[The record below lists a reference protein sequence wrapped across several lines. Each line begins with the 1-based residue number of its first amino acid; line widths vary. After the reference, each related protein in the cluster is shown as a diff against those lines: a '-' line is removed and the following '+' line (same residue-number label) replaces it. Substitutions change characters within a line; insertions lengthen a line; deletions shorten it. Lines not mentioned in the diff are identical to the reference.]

1 MRKMTITPHQK
12 FKNEHRDLLNR
23 WLEESDIEDMD
34 MAKIA
39 MDDLNE
45 WLGEDV
51 LEFESEIELSDEDEE
66 TG

>member
-1 MRKMTITPHQK
+1 MTETPHQK
-12 FKNEHRDLLNR
+12 FKNEHRALLNR

-34 MAKIA
+34 MARIA

-51 LEFESEIELSDEDEE
+51 LEFESEIELLDEDEE

>member
-1 MRKMTITPHQK
+1 MTETPHQK
-12 FKNEHRDLLNR
+12 FKNEHRALLNR
-23 WLEESDIEDMD
+23 WLDESDIEDMD
-34 MAKIA
+34 MARIA

-51 LEFESEIELSDEDEE
+51 LEFESEIELLDEDEE

>member
-1 MRKMTITPHQK
+1 MTETPHQK
-12 FKNEHRDLLNR
+12 FKNEHRALLNR
-23 WLEESDIEDMD
+23 WLEESDIEDME

-45 WLGEDV
+45 WLDEDV

-66 TG
+66 EG

>member
-1 MRKMTITPHQK
+1 MTETPHQK
-12 FKNEHRDLLNR
+12 FKTEHRALLNR

-45 WLGEDV
+45 WLREDV
-51 LEFESEIELSDEDEE
+51 LEFESEIDLSDEDEE
-66 TG
+66 EG

>member
-12 FKNEHRDLLNR
+12 FKNEHRALLNR

>member
-1 MRKMTITPHQK
+1 MTETPHQK
-12 FKNEHRDLLNR
+12 FKTEHRALLNR

-34 MAKIA
+34 IAKIA

-51 LEFESEIELSDEDEE
+51 LEFESEIDLSDEAD
-66 TG
+66 G

>member
-1 MRKMTITPHQK
+1 MTETPHQK
-12 FKNEHRDLLNR
+12 FKTEHRALLNR
-23 WLEESDIEDMD
+23 WLEESDIEDTE

-51 LEFESEIELSDEDEE
+51 LEFESEIDLSDEDEAD
-66 TG
+66 G

>member
-1 MRKMTITPHQK
+1 MTETPHQK
-12 FKNEHRDLLNR
+12 FKTEHRALLNR
-23 WLEESDIEDMD
+23 WLEESDIEDME

-51 LEFESEIELSDEDEE
+51 LEFESEIDLSDEDE
-66 TG
+66 TDG

>member
-1 MRKMTITPHQK
+1 MTETPHQK
-12 FKNEHRDLLNR
+12 FKTEHRALLNR

-51 LEFESEIELSDEDEE
+51 MEFESEIDLSDEDEAD
-66 TG
+66 G

>member
-1 MRKMTITPHQK
+1 MRKMTETPHQK
-12 FKNEHRDLLNR
+12 FKNEHRALLNR
-23 WLEESDIEDMD
+23 WLDESDIEDME
-34 MAKIA
+34 MARIA

-51 LEFESEIELSDEDEE
+51 LEFESEIELLDEDEE

>member
-1 MRKMTITPHQK
+1 MTETPHQK
-12 FKNEHRDLLNR
+12 FKTEHRALLNR

-51 LEFESEIELSDEDEE
+51 LEFESEIDLSDEDEE
-66 TG
+66 EG

>member
-1 MRKMTITPHQK
+1 MTETPHQK
-12 FKNEHRDLLNR
+12 FKTEHRALLNR

-39 MDDLNE
+39 MDDINE

-51 LEFESEIELSDEDEE
+51 LEFESEIDLSDEDEE
-66 TG
+66 EG

>member
-1 MRKMTITPHQK
+1 M
-12 FKNEHRDLLNR
+12 NR
-23 WLEESDIEDMD
+23 WLEESDIDDLE

-39 MDDLNE
+39 VDDINE
-45 WLGEDV
+45 WLGEEV

>member
-1 MRKMTITPHQK
+1 MRKMTETPHQK
-12 FKNEHRDLLNR
+12 FKTEHRALLNR

-34 MAKIA
+34 IAKIA

-51 LEFESEIELSDEDEE
+51 LEFESEIDLSDEAD
-66 TG
+66 G

>member
-1 MRKMTITPHQK
+1 MRKMTITPHQQ
-12 FKNEHRDLLNR
+12 FKNEHRALLNR
-23 WLEESDIEDMD
+23 WLEESDIEDME
-34 MAKIA
+34 MARIA

-51 LEFESEIELSDEDEE
+51 LEFESEIELLDEDEE

>member
-1 MRKMTITPHQK
+1 MRKMTETPHQK
-12 FKNEHRDLLNR
+12 FKTEHRALLNR

-45 WLGEDV
+45 WLDEDV
-51 LEFESEIELSDEDEE
+51 LEFESEIDLSDEDEE
-66 TG
+66 EG